1 MSRAESDPQSETASG
16 SGTVALFARRA
27 KRISQADVFTAAD
40 VLLIEGHRPTIDRVR
55 MKLGRGSPNTINDH
69 LDAWWNKLG
78 ARLRDLPGR
87 EFPQLPEEVAAA
99 LQSLW
104 NAALDG
110 AHEALQASQSDR
122 ELRVRQQEEALQAR
136 TQALDERERVV
147 EARARSVEESLT
159 FAREQLNLGQRRIDE
174 LERTARTQL
183 TDAEERQCRIAAL
196 EATVTDLRD
205 TADRARASYE
215 SERAQMEERHKATEA
230 HWLSEVDRA
239 RQAAKD
245 AARESE
251 RLMRDLRSRLEQL
264 AKERETLRED
274 LLESRSQLKTA
285 AAVREQLEGRVA
297 ELAKLAAAP
306 LAKTQ
311 RAGPKSARSPAH
323 RNKRSTSRK

>member
-1 MSRAESDPQSETASG
+1 MSTAESDPQSETASG

-87 EFPQLPEEVAAA
+87 EFPHLPEAVAAA

-122 ELRVRQQEEALQAR
+122 EHRVSQQEEALLAR
-136 TQALDERERVV
+136 TQALDERERGV

-159 FAREQLNLGQRRIDE
+159 FAREQLDLGQRRIDE
-174 LERTARTQL
+174 LERAARTQL
-183 TDAEERQCRIAAL
+183 TDAEQRQSRIAAL

-205 TADRARASYE
+205 TAERARTTYE
-215 SERAQMEERHKATEA
+215 SERAQLEARHTATEA

-251 RLMRDLRSRLEQL
+251 RMTRDLRSRFEHL
-264 AKERETLRED
+264 AKERESLRED

-285 AAVREQLEGRVA
+285 AAVREQLEGRVV

-306 LAKTQ
+306 SAKTQ
-311 RAGPKSARSPAH
+311 RTVPKSARLLVH
-323 RNKRSTSRK
+323 RNKRPATRK